1 MSQNGLALLVRALCL
16 VVLAPACTTGEGQG
30 EVTSERLFVRD
41 CWDGPFRLQP
51 TFFGANPSRGTTL
64 FIQIQRGD
72 DSVEVSDGLLVS
84 INDLP
89 AVRETRGEPVHLG
102 LPVGVEPIGG
112 AAEQNAQSALVSM
125 ALYLQSTCNRQ
136 NGMLY
141 SLEGQITFDSLFSG
155 DPNELEASERLTE
168 ATFEAEFADPRL
180 VGESIAEGVEV
191 VSRVS
196 GWFRFFFQRGP
207 PAQPF
212 P

>member
-1 MSQNGLALLVRALCL
+1 MTHGFALLVRTLCL
-16 VVLAPACTTGEGQG
+16 VVLLSACTTGEGQG
-30 EVTSERLFVRD
+30 EVTSDRLFVPD

-72 DSVEVSDGLLVS
+72 DSIEVSDGLLVS
-84 INDLP
+84 INDLS
-89 AVRETRGEPVHLG
+89 AVRKKRGEPVPVG
-102 LPVGVEPIGG
+102 LPASVEPIGADASQTG
-112 AAEQNAQSALVSM
+112 PSALVSM

-136 NGMLY
+136 NGTLY

-168 ATFEAEFADPRL
+168 ATFDAEFADPRL
-180 VGESIAEGVEV
+180 VEQPAADGIEV
-191 VSRVS
+191 VSRVN

>member
-1 MSQNGLALLVRALCL
+1 MKHGLALLVRALCPL
-16 VVLAPACTTGEGQG
+16 VLLQACTTGEGQG
-30 EVTSERLFVRD
+30 DITSERLFVRD

-51 TFFGANPSRGTTL
+51 TFFGANPNRDTTL

-72 DSVEVSDGLLVS
+72 DSVEVSDGLFVS
-84 INDLP
+84 ISDL
-89 AVRETRGEPVHLG
+89 AEVRKRRGEP
-102 LPVGVEPIGG
+102 LPVGLPAAVEPIG
-112 AAEQNAQSALVSM
+112 AATDQVVPSALVSM
-125 ALYLQSTCNRQ
+125 ALYLQRTCNRQ
-136 NGMLY
+136 NGTLY

-168 ATFEAEFADPRL
+168 ATFDAEFADPRS
-180 VGESIAEGVEV
+180 VDEAAADGVDV
-191 VSRVS
+191 ISRVS